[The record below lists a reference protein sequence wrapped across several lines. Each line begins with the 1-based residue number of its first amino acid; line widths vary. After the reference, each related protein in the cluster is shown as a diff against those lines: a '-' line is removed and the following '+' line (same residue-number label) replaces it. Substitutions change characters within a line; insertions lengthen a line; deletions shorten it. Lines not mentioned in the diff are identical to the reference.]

1 MMSRLKVSS
10 YQMALMS
17 VFAALYYVL
26 SLISPFIPSIGLPDL
41 QIQLEALIAT
51 VFGFI
56 LGPYLG
62 AAAAFFGAVL
72 AWILPPGSMSAF
84 GIPFLLS
91 PPLNAF
97 VVGLVFYRRWKWAAA
112 VYGGLIVVFLLLP
125 PSQPLYK
132 QYHVP
137 LAVLW
142 DKLIALLLLLPAMRF
157 SRKLSDPR
165 FQSILFFILAFF
177 GNQAD
182 NMWGA
187 NIFAVPMVYESIFG
201 LDVETVRFLFT
212 VSPFIYP
219 AIRILQATFATII
232 AVPIVRSLQNTEWIY
247 RESSIL
253 IREPTD
259 G

>member
-1 MMSRLKVSS
+1 MMSRLKVTS

-26 SLISPFIPSIGLPDL
+26 SLISPFIPSIGLPQL

-91 PPLNAF
+91 PPINAF
-97 VVGLVFYRRWKWAAA
+97 VVGLVFYRRWKWAFT
-112 VYGGLIVVFLLLP
+112 VYGCLIAIFLLLP
-125 PSQPLYK
+125 PAQPLNE
-132 QYHVP
+132 QYLVP
-137 LAVLW
+137 IAVLW
-142 DKLIALLLLLPAMRF
+142 DKIIALLLLLPIIRF
-157 SRKLSDPR
+157 SRKLSEPR
-165 FQSILFFILAFF
+165 FQSILFFILAFV

-187 NIFAVPMVYESIFG
+187 NIFAVPLVYESIFG
-201 LDVETVRFLFT
+201 LDVETVRSLFT

-219 AIRILQATFATII
+219 AIRIIQATFATII
-232 AVPIVRSLQNTEWIY
+232 AVPIVRALKNTKWMY
-247 RESSIL
+247 GESSIL
-253 IREPTD
+253 MHEPAEN
-259 G
+259 

>member
-1 MMSRLKVSS
+1 MTSRLKFSS
-10 YQMALMS
+10 YHMALMS

-62 AAAAFFGAVL
+62 ASAAFFGAVL
-72 AWILPPGSMSAF
+72 AWILPPGNMSTF
-84 GIPFLLS
+84 SVPFLLS
-91 PPLNAF
+91 PPINAF
-97 VVGLVFYRRWKWAAA
+97 VVGLVFYRRWKWAFA
-112 VYGGLIVVFLLLP
+112 VYGCLIAVFLFLP
-125 PSQPLYK
+125 PSQPLHQ
-132 QYHVP
+132 QYLVSV
-137 LAVLW
+137 AVLW
-142 DKLIALLLLLPAMRF
+142 DKLIALLLVIPAIYLT
-157 SRKLSDPR
+157 RKLSEPR
-165 FQSILFFILAFF
+165 YLSILFFILAFL

-187 NIFAVPMVYESIFG
+187 DIFALPLVYESIFG
-201 LDVETVRFLFT
+201 LDVDTVRFLFT

-232 AVPIVRSLQNTEWIY
+232 AVPVVRALQNTKWMYNEK
-247 RESSIL
+247 SIL
-253 IREPTD
+253 IQEEKD
-259 G
+259 M